1 MAQIYDYSAFSN
13 QKKVVNSN
21 QYTFGM
27 KMESMDIDI
36 HNRPDEYADIT
47 DRSAFIDYS
56 VNISVN
62 KAGIESITFVVN
74 SIEVQFEVDDYPNET
89 LEKDMDI
96 IPGKTLDY
104 NNVMAIS
111 KENII
116 PTYPTSLEIDM
127 NKSSD
132 TREFIVKVYFGK
144 D

>member
-21 QYTFGM
+21 QYTFGI

-36 HNRPDEYADIT
+36 HNRPDEYTDIT

-104 NNVMAIS
+104 NNVVSIS

-127 NKSSD
+127 NKSTD
-132 TREFIVKVYFGK
+132 TREFKVKVYFGK